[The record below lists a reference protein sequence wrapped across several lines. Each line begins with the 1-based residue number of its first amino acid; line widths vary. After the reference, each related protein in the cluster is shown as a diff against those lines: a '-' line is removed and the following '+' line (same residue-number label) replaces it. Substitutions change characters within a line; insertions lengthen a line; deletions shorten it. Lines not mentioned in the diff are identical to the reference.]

1 MLRSTAFTLALGV
14 SALVLVAGCN
24 KPPKSPDTETSAAR
38 AKRPS
43 VNVSDDI
50 LKACQIHVDTVDRAP
65 KFDFDDAELLP
76 EDRAILQQVARCI
89 TTGPLKGRHLA
100 LVGRCDA
107 RGDVEYNMV
116 LGDYR
121 AESVHGYLAKLGVD
135 PNAMAKTSRGELDAE
150 GKDEDGWRRDRR
162 VDVSLKPEQGK
173 AKVADGKAIP

>member
-1 MLRSTAFTLALGV
+1 MLRTTAALLAI
-14 SALVLVAGCN
+14 SAALLAGCN

-38 AKRPS
+38 TKRPG

-50 LKACQIHVDTVDRAP
+50 LKACQIHVDNVARAP

-100 LVGRCDA
+100 LVGRTDP

-121 AESVHGYLAKLGVD
+121 AESVHDYLAKLGVD
-135 PNAMAKTSRGELDAE
+135 PNAMAKTTRGELDAE
-150 GKDEDGWRRDRR
+150 GKDEEGWRQDRR

-173 AKVADGKAIP
+173 AKVAEGKAVP